1 MNPQI
6 ALSLYFLWDLL
17 GPSTLTGVAVLIL
30 LFPLNGVLYGRI
42 KKLQV
47 SQMRNKDKRTKLVDE
62 ILNGMKI
69 LKMYAWEMSF
79 VKKVNEIR
87 NTEIVAL
94 KKMAYYY
101 AVVMFIL
108 TCSPIVIMVVSF
120 ASFVLTG
127 GILDPNTA
135 FVSVTLFNLLRAP
148 FTFLPILLVYL
159 VQVHVSMKRLNK
171 YMNSEELDLH
181 AVSHESTKEAV
192 VVKDGVFKWEKESD
206 PVLKNIN
213 ISIGKGEL
221 VAVVGSVGSGKSSL
235 LSALLGEMDI
245 VSGRVNTT
253 GIIAYVSAD
262 CRHSSSLIC
271 TLILMILP
279 EQSSLNES
287 CSPGP
292 ATGLDSERHRQ
303 VQHKLWKAFRS
314 QTLRQGPRRVRPE
327 T

>member
-1 MNPQI
+1 MDRFWPSLKCILVEEGDRIALQEYLVGLRVRSALISAIYRKSLKLSNAARREMTVGETTNLMQIDTQKFMDLALYLNFVITSPLQI

-181 AVSHESTKEAV
+181 AVSHQNAKEAV
-192 VVKDGVFKWEKESD
+192 VVKDGVFKWEKE
-206 PVLKNIN
+206 
-213 ISIGKGEL
+213 
-221 VAVVGSVGSGKSSL
+221 A
-235 LSALLGEMDI
+235 
-245 VSGRVNTT
+245 
-253 GIIAYVSAD
+253 VSA
-262 CRHSSSLIC
+262 
-271 TLILMILP
+271 
-279 EQSSLNES
+279 
-287 CSPGP
+287 
-292 ATGLDSERHRQ
+292 
-303 VQHKLWKAFRS
+303 HK
-314 QTLRQGPRRVRPE
+314 P
-327 T
+327 